1 MKKVFLYTLSTCSH
15 CRATKR
21 FLTEQ
26 GIDFDYID
34 VDLLEG
40 EEKKIV
46 LDEVIKFNPN
56 RSFPTIII
64 EDKVIVGHNEQAIR
78 EALGIK

>member
-21 FLTEQ
+21 FLSEQ
-26 GIDFDYID
+26 GITYEFID

-40 EEKKIV
+40 EEKQRI
-46 LDEVIKFNPN
+46 LDEVIKYNPN

-64 EDKVIVGHNEQAIR
+64 GDKVIVGHNEQAIR
-78 EALGIK
+78 EALEIK